1 MKISLLTRKPGILTL
16 SFLKEK
22 ARLFLGKKSGP
33 LAVLESLER
42 GLAEADCTFSV
53 NDKIFEMVHVIS
65 GVETLRY
72 AIELKKKGII
82 KTLIA
87 GPAIVVFPEDADK
100 IILDKNI
107 DVIVFPSK
115 WTKDFFCSRYP
126 ELQNKIEIWPAGVK
140 DPGEPQKKNDR
151 VLVFY
156 KNNRELLDRITGFL
170 DGRVGYDIVEYGRF
184 RQDDYYKL
192 LDSHKCVVYV
202 SESESQGIVL
212 QEAWVRGVP
221 TYIWNRRYWEA
232 NGVIW
237 KDDKISAPYLS
248 DECGLFFKD
257 FEDFKA
263 NFFNFYSRIFSPR
276 KYCLEN
282 LIDEKSAEIF
292 INIIKKYDK

>member
-1 MKISLLTRKPGILTL
+1 MKISLLTRKPGIFSIRL
-16 SFLKEK
+16 LKEK
-22 ARLFLGKKSGP
+22 VRIFLGKKSGP

-42 GLAEADCTFSV
+42 GLPEVDCIFSV
-53 NDKIFEMVHVIS
+53 NDKIFKTVHVIS
-65 GVETLRY
+65 GVGTLRY
-72 AIELKKKGII
+72 AIGLKKKGII

-87 GPAIVVFPEDADK
+87 GPAIVVFPDDADK

-126 ELQNKIEIWPAGVK
+126 ELRDKIEIWPAGVK

-156 KNNRELLDRITGFL
+156 KNNRELLSEITRFL
-170 DGRVGYDIVEYGRF
+170 DGRIGYDIIEYGRF

-192 LDSHKCVVYV
+192 LETHKCLVYV

-212 QEAWVRGVP
+212 QEAWVRDVP
-221 TYIWNRRYWEA
+221 TYVWNRGYWES

-237 KDDKISAPYLS
+237 RDDKISAPYLS
-248 DECGLFFKD
+248 GECGLFFRD

-263 NFFNFYSRIFSPR
+263 NFSDFYTKIFSPR

-282 LIDEKSAEIF
+282 LTDEKSVEIF
-292 INIIKKYDK
+292 MNIIKKYDK